1 MKGQLRASHLTRVVF
16 IPGSCVPGRRPSERS
31 RPAAPSDTTADQ
43 MVVIGTHKVMVH
55 SRCPLTDAE
64 KGT

>member
-1 MKGQLRASHLTRVVF
+1 
-16 IPGSCVPGRRPSERS
+16 
-31 RPAAPSDTTADQ
+31 